1 MMSMVA
7 KPSWKIQFGK
17 LKTTIKYL
25 PDVIMKKL
33 NLLLKKE
40 ERSTDNL
47 CKIFIVIENLFKEKI
62 YR

>member
-1 MMSMVA
+1 MSMVA

-17 LKTTIKYL
+17 LEITISSWCHHE
-25 PDVIMKKL
+25 KL